1 MIYLNMRTEFL
12 RAPAYIGSEP
22 VQRATWLN
30 LMLYV
35 AERELGGRI
44 AGCSSWSCRQWQQT
58 CGVMKSEVED
68 VCGLWEFDGDDL
80 ILWEYPSEQE
90 AATQAKRKGGRKGGL
105 AKALSSGE
113 AKLEGGFEAKLE
125 GELLRNGNGNG
136 NGNGNEN
143 GNGNKPLSVAPTHDP
158 EILLNWWNGFAP
170 NLGLPVIRKLTDK
183 RKNKARTRMGEGIA
197 DDLEMIQGKIEVS
210 DFLKGSTGWRADFDF
225 IIENDTNWQKI
236 LEGKYDNKG
245 AAKPTSTPEDAEMEA
260 LCKKVIE
267 EESERIVAEY
277 AIPEVS
283 E

>member
-105 AKALSSGE
+105 VKALSSGE
-113 AKLEGGFEAKLE
+113 SKLEAKLE

-136 NGNGNEN
+136 NGNGNEK

-170 NLGLPVIRKLTDK
+170 NLGLNVIRKLTDK

-260 LCKKVIE
+260 RCKKVIE
-267 EESERIVAEY
+267 AESERIIAEY
-277 AIPEVS
+277 AIPRKNEA
-283 E
+283 